1 MNNKDWKELNSGSS
15 GAALVNLLVD
25 EVEQMM
31 RARYN
36 ANGYP
41 HGYPADY
48 WVEEEMHH
56 AERVAWIRETLYKKF
71 EREPG
76 KG

>member
-1 MNNKDWKELNSGSS
+1 MNNKYWKELHSGNS

-25 EVEQMM
+25 EVELMM

-41 HGYPADY
+41 HGYPANY
-48 WVEEEMHH
+48 WNEEEKYH
-56 AERVAWIRETLYKKF
+56 AERVAWLREMLYKKF

>member
-1 MNNKDWKELNSGSS
+1 MNNKDWKELHSGDS
-15 GAALVNLLVD
+15 GAALVNLLVN
-25 EVEQMM
+25 EVELMM

-41 HGYPADY
+41 NGYPADY

-56 AERVAWIRETLYKKF
+56 TERVAWLLETLYKKF

>member
-1 MNNKDWKELNSGSS
+1 MNNKDWKDLHSGDS

-25 EVEQMM
+25 EVELMM
-31 RARYN
+31 RAMDN
-36 ANGYP
+36 AIGYP
-41 HGYPADY
+41 NVYPANY
-48 WVEEEMHH
+48 WAEEEKHH
-56 AERVAWIRETLYKKF
+56 AERVAWLRETLYKKF